1 MAPFIEGEKV
11 LQERELH
18 QVADNK
24 SSKIEQSMYVIPE
37 GDRLTLRVIDEVI
50 IQEAAPRTKTGDV
63 AQIALEPK
71 KGIRVGERTIEWRE
85 G

>member
-1 MAPFIEGEKV
+1 MKNMN
-11 LQERELH
+11 LL
-18 QVADNK
+18 
-24 SSKIEQSMYVIPE
+24 
-37 GDRLTLRVIDEVI
+37 RLTLRVIDEVI